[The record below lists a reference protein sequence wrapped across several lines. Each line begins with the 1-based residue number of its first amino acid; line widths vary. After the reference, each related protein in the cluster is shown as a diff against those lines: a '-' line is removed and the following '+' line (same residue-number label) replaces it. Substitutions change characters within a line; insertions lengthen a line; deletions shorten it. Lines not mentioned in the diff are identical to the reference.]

1 MGIKRVVVRNT
12 LLYASL
18 VLPLLWAMLI
28 WRPTLG
34 EFSSLLPNLPA
45 KMASME
51 LSPLFLSLLASAS
64 TFYAG
69 SIIGAVFEGSAKEL
83 LVGSLYA
90 ASFALLL
97 SLPLIYAPGS
107 GVYSSLGLYI
117 LLSFLTLI
125 LYNVAST
132 LLKLRGLLSLRALS
146 ASAAIYIEGLA
157 ISRIID
163 IALRNPPS
171 LLPPDLSRLLY
182 MAMTASALLTL
193 PSAFKG
199 SRSNTLASIGEAS
212 SKYHI
217 IIPSAIVAALYFGY
231 YRENLSTLLPS
242 LSPLSPYLEWMV
254 ITALAALV
262 YRGARK
268 SIEISALDRVGDW
281 ARHIQEVSTYRGE
294 RLSELTS
301 AMEEFITQ
309 GRKER
314 LILLLSLILH
324 DEGLGEG
331 EVEQILSPLLEHR
344 DRPKPLLSVKGR
356 VESLERRDIERRS
369 RVLERVV
376 ERITT
381 LSHRPI
387 SVEGVDAR

>member
-1 MGIKRVVVRNT
+1 MGIKGVVIRNT
-12 LLYASL
+12 LLYVSL
-18 VLPLLWAMLI
+18 VIPLLWAMLI

-34 EFSSLLPNLPA
+34 EFASLLPNLPA

-51 LSPLFLSLLASAS
+51 LYPLFLSLLASSS

-69 SIIGAVFEGSAKEL
+69 SIVGAVFEGRAKEL

-90 ASFALLL
+90 ASFAFLL

-107 GVYSSLGLYI
+107 EVFNSLGLYI

-125 LYNVAST
+125 LHNVAST
-132 LLKLRGLLSLRALS
+132 LLKLRGLISLRALS

-163 IALRNPPS
+163 VALKSPPS
-171 LLPPDLSRLLY
+171 VLPPDLPRLLY
-182 MAMTASALLTL
+182 MALTASALLTL
-193 PSAFKG
+193 PSALRG
-199 SRSNTLASIGEAS
+199 SRSNILASIGEAS

-217 IIPSAIVAALYFGY
+217 IIPSALVVTLYFGY
-231 YRENLSTLLPS
+231 YRENLSALLPS
-242 LSPLSPYLEWMV
+242 LSPLSPYLEWV
-254 ITALAALV
+254 AITALAALV
-262 YRGARK
+262 YRGARR
-268 SIEISALDRVGDW
+268 SVEASALDKVGDW

-331 EVEQILSPLLEHR
+331 EVEQVLSPLLEHR
-344 DRPKPLLSVKGR
+344 DKPGPLLSVRGHM
-356 VESLERRDIERRS
+356 ESLERRDIERRS
-369 RVLERVV
+369 GVLEEVV
-376 ERITT
+376 GRIIT
-381 LSHRPI
+381 LGRRPI
-387 SVEGVDAR
+387 GIEEVEAR

>member
-18 VLPLLWAMLI
+18 AFPLLWAMLI

-34 EFSSLLPNLPA
+34 EFGSLLPNLPA

-69 SIIGAVFEGSAKEL
+69 SIIGAIFEGSAKEL

-107 GVYSSLGLYI
+107 EVYSSLGLYI

-125 LYNVAST
+125 LHNVAST
-132 LLKLRGLLSLRALS
+132 LLKLRGLLSLRSLS

-163 IALRNPPS
+163 IALRNLPFP
-171 LLPPDLSRLLY
+171 LPPDLSRLLY
-182 MAMTASALLTL
+182 MAMTASALLSL

-199 SRSNTLASIGEAS
+199 SRSNALASIGEAS

-217 IIPSAIVAALYFGY
+217 IIPSTIVAALYFGY

-242 LSPLSPYLEWMV
+242 LSPLSPYLEWMF

-268 SIEISALDRVGDW
+268 SIEVSALDRVGDW

-324 DEGLGEG
+324 DEGLSEG
-331 EVEQILSPLLEHR
+331 EVERILSPLLEHR
-344 DRPKPLLSVKGR
+344 DKPKPILSIKGR

-381 LSHRPI
+381 LSHIPI
-387 SVEGVDAR
+387 SVEGVEAR